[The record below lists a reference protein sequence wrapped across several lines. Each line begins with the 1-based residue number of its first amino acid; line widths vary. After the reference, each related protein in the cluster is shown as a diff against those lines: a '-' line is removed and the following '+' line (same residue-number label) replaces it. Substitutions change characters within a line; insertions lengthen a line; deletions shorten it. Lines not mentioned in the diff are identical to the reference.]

1 MKILVIS
8 DSHGKYEMML
18 KVILNETPDK
28 VFFLGDHISDIYEIE
43 HQISADICAVKGNTD
58 YSLKGPDDIILNIYN
73 KKILLT
79 HGHNYKVNYGY
90 YRLSLK
96 AQESAVDYVFFGH
109 THVYAD
115 FFEDGVRFINP
126 GSISKPRDCN
136 QGSYVI
142 VEIDEEN
149 IKIVKKV
156 LT

>member
-1 MKILVIS
+1 MKILIIS
-8 DSHGKYEMML
+8 DSHGGKETLL
-18 KVILNETPDK
+18 KVILHENPEK

-43 HQISADICAVKGNTD
+43 HNITADICAVKGNTD
-58 YSLKGPDDIILNIYN
+58 YNLIGLDDIFLNIYN

-96 AQESAVDYVFFGH
+96 AQEAEVDYVFFGH
-109 THVYAD
+109 THRYVD
-115 FFEDGVRFINP
+115 FSENGIRFINP

-136 QGSYVI
+136 HGSYV
-142 VEIDEEN
+142 VMKIDKVN
-149 IKIVKKV
+149 VNFVKKV